1 MSAGVINVAGLVVL
15 IKTILEYCCCCL
27 LSSRGRGC
35 LSSESVEGSSL
46 SLQGVDDVHG
56 GDGLSAGVLGVGD
69 GITDDVLEEHL
80 EDTSGLLVD
89 EAGDTLDT
97 STSRQSSDG
106 RLGDSLDVIT
116 QDLPVTLGA
125 TLSESLSSLSSSSH
139 GSLLVCVGV
148 FYVHV
153 RLVASLCERTFRGAR
168 TLVRLSQLSVR
179 KNQARRAFDSPSS
192 CTLIGAEQD
201 NAQNL
206 L

>member
-69 GITDDVLEEHL
+69 GITDDVLQEHL
-80 EDTSGLLVD
+80 EDSSGLLVD

-97 STSRQSSDG
+97 SSSRQSSDG

-116 QDLPVTLGA
+116 QNLSVTLGA
-125 TLSESLSSLSSSSH
+125 SLSESLTSLSSSAHVS
-139 GSLLVCVGV
+139 LVC
-148 FYVHV
+148 FWF
-153 RLVASLCERTFRGAR
+153 LVLRG
-168 TLVRLSQLSVR
+168 LS
-179 KNQARRAFDSPSS
+179 
-192 CTLIGAEQD
+192 T
-201 NAQNL
+201 
-206 L
+206 